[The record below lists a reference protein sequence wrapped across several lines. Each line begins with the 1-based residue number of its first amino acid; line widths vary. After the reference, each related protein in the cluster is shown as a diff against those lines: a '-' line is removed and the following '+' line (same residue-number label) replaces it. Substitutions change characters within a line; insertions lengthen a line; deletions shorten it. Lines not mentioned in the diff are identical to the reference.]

1 MKEMTIKEIQE
12 ALGYEIKIV
21 EKKVPKQLE
30 AYEPG
35 TTVKLGKFEFIIL
48 EQGDKCTKLLLENL
62 WKTAKFDDHNN
73 NFGKSKIFSDLNKN
87 FYKELSAIVGKEN
100 IIKHN
105 VDLTSDD
112 GRKDYGIV
120 NCNISL
126 LTCDM
131 YREFVEII
139 DKYRI
144 TTEWWWLATPCSTA
158 SNGYGYTIRCAS
170 NVGTLNSDSFRY
182 DKGVR
187 PFCILKS
194 NILVS
199 E

>member
-1 MKEMTIKEIQE
+1 MKEMTLKEIQE

-21 EKKVPKQLE
+21 EKKTQKQLAE
-30 AYEPG
+30 YELG
-35 TTVKLGKFEFIIL
+35 ESVKLGKFEFIIL
-48 EQGDKCTKLLLENL
+48 EQGDTYTKLLLKDFWRTARFDENS
-62 WKTAKFDDHNN
+62 N
-73 NFGKSKIFSDLNKN
+73 NFSESEIFSDLNTN
-87 FYKELSAIVGKEN
+87 FYNELSSVVGKEN
-100 IIKHN
+100 IIKHS

-112 GRKDYGIV
+112 GRKDYGAV

-131 YREFVEII
+131 YREFIEII

-144 TTEWWWLATPCSTA
+144 TSDWWWLTTPFSTA
-158 SNGYGYTIRCAS
+158 SNGYEFTVRCVDCVGSLVS
-170 NVGTLNSDSFRY
+170 NYCRNLI
-182 DKGVR
+182 GVR

-194 NILVS
+194 NIFVS

>member
-21 EKKVPKQLE
+21 EKKTQKQLVE
-30 AYEPG
+30 YEPG
-35 TTVKLGKFEFIIL
+35 ETVKFGKFEFIIL
-48 EQGDKCTKLLLENL
+48 EQGDTYTKLLLKDF
-62 WKTAKFDDHNN
+62 WKTARFDENSN
-73 NFGKSKIFSDLNKN
+73 NFSESEIFSDLNTN
-87 FYKELSAIVGKEN
+87 FYNELSAVVGKEN
-100 IIKHN
+100 IIKHS

-112 GRKDYGIV
+112 GRKDHGSV

-144 TTEWWWLATPCSTA
+144 TSDWWWLATPFSTA
-158 SNGYGYTIRCAS
+158 SNGYEFAVRCVYCSGALG
-170 NVGTLNSDSFRY
+170 NYYCSDSG
-182 DKGVR
+182 GVR

-194 NILVS
+194 NIFVS